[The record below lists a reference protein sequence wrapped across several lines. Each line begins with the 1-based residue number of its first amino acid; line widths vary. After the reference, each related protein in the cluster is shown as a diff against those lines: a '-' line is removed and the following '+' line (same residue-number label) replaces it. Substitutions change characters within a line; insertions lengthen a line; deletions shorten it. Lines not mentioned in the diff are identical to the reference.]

1 MVAGSECK
9 EDTMAVV
16 MRQTPSAREFI
27 KEFKRM
33 FTPDALA
40 AVRARAEELA
50 REEGRT
56 VLGRS
61 HLRAAWEEFCA
72 EEDTDART
80 GTDF

>member
-1 MVAGSECK
+1 
-9 EDTMAVV
+9 MAVV

-27 KEFKRM
+27 KEFKRV

-40 AVRARAEELA
+40 AVRTRAEEMARAE
-50 REEGRT
+50 GKT

-72 EEDTDART
+72 EEEDADGRT